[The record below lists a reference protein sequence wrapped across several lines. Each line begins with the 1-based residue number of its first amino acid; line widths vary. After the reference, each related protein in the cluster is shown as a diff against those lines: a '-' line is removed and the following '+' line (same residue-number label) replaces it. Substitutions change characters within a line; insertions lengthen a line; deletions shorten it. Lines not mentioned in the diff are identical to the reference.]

1 MWSIILV
8 FIAFIIYL
16 MYNGVSIHLFGIPK
30 SLSETY
36 YLYNDKKRGLRVLFP
51 IVMILS
57 AFLLLPSWLEITVGN
72 PLQFLSFLT
81 AGSIMFTGASPAFKK
96 NTMDF
101 KVHAISALSSALC
114 SVLWIIF
121 GSGSWYFIPIW
132 LLVIGLIAILT
143 KTIKSSYVYWLETAA
158 FLSTFT
164 SIIAYYFT

>member
-16 MYNGVSIHLFGIPK
+16 IYNGVSIHLFGIPK

-51 IVMILS
+51 IVMILF

-72 PLQFLSFLT
+72 PLQFLSFLA

-96 NTMDF
+96 STMDL
-101 KVHAISALSSALC
+101 KVHTISALSSALC
-114 SVLWIIF
+114 SILWIIF

-143 KTIKSSYVYWLETAA
+143 KTIKNSYTYWLETIA
-158 FLSTFT
+158 FLATFT
-164 SIIAYYFT
+164 SIIAYYFI